1 MSRYLWRGWVT
12 TQLTAPEFHVTY
24 PGLWWVRP
32 LPAPWM
38 HLVLVV
44 TAIAGFGLAL
54 GWRQRW
60 SAALALLGFG
70 WVESVDAA
78 TYLNHYELVTLMLAL
93 CVALPMSDAWS
104 LDRRAGRRGPRTG
117 EPGAGGTVAVGVVW
131 AMRAQ
136 LGVVYV
142 FAALAK
148 VQADWLVHGQ
158 PLTTWL
164 AARTDVPLVGGLFI
178 NPSVGLALSWA
189 GATFDLLVVPALLW
203 KRTRAAAYVAVVV
216 FHVVTGLLFPRIG
229 VFPWL
234 MIALTPIFFDPN
246 WPARALGRF
255 HRSRRAPTGSE
266 PHANR
271 GTDARPVRYRVVAVA
286 LVIVAVEIALP
297 LRHLVIPGDV
307 RWSEEGYRWS
317 WRVLVTERSGVATFH
332 VTDPGTGRSAISL
345 PSDHLT
351 PQQVTYVSSR
361 PEAIRQ
367 YAHFVAGRYAEMW
380 HLPPG
385 SVPVVTVDAW
395 VSVNGS
401 ARSRIVDPTVDLARA
416 SPALGRPSWVL
427 PARWERENP
436 GT

>member
-1 MSRYLWRGWVT
+1 
-12 TQLTAPEFHVTY
+12 
-24 PGLWWVRP
+24 
-32 LPAPWM
+32 
-38 HLVLVV
+38 
-44 TAIAGFGLAL
+44 
-54 GWRQRW
+54 
-60 SAALALLGFG
+60 
-70 WVESVDAA
+70 
-78 TYLNHYELVTLMLAL
+78 
-93 CVALPMSDAWS
+93 
-104 LDRRAGRRGPRTG
+104 
-117 EPGAGGTVAVGVVW
+117 
-131 AMRAQ
+131 
-136 LGVVYV
+136 
-142 FAALAK
+142 
-148 VQADWLVHGQ
+148 
-158 PLTTWL
+158 
-164 AARTDVPLVGGLFI
+164 
-178 NPSVGLALSWA
+178 
-189 GATFDLLVVPALLW
+189 
-203 KRTRAAAYVAVVV
+203 
-216 FHVVTGLLFPRIG
+216 
-229 VFPWL
+229 